1 MTDYVR
7 EEHFDRDETIAEE
20 LIAIADAEA
29 APILPVVPAPPA
41 SKQHTRKRGFAALGI
56 LVALGAVGYGGSRL
70 LATPTEETDD
80 AYVGGNIV
88 AITARQGGTVLG
100 LHADNT
106 QAVTRGQTL
115 IDLDPAQ
122 QDVAFSAA
130 EAKLG
135 QAVRDIRATQSAVDE
150 GTAEIEKAQTDLARA
165 QNDYRRRQSAA
176 ASGAISGEEL
186 SHAGDAVSTARAALN
201 LARAR
206 RGQAA
211 STISGASVA
220 NNPQVLS
227 AIANLRAAAIS
238 RSYMTV
244 QAPVAGIVAQRNV
257 QLGQQV
263 AAGAPLMAVVPLEA
277 LWIDANFRETQL
289 ADLRVG
295 QPATITADVYGSK
308 IVFHGKVIGMGAGS
322 GNAFSLLPPQNASG
336 NWIKIVQRVPVR
348 IALDPK
354 ELRAHPLRIGLS
366 TKVTVNIS
374 DRSGPLVAAAS
385 APAGGTQQ
393 SLDGGPKV
401 DATVNRIIA
410 ANLGGSVR

>member
-7 EEHFDRDETIAEE
+7 DQFDDESISQELLDIAEE
-20 LIAIADAEA
+20 RA
-29 APILPVVPAPPA
+29 APPPAAPSAPPA
-41 SKQHTRKRGFAALGI
+41 GKPRARRIGFIALGI
-56 LVALGAVGYGGSRL
+56 LILLAALGYGVSRL
-70 LATPTEETDD
+70 LAPPVQDTDD

-88 AITARQGGTVLG
+88 SITARQGGTVLA

-106 QAVTRGQTL
+106 QRVAQGDTL

-122 QDVAFSAA
+122 QDVALAAA

-135 QAVRDIRATQSAVDE
+135 QAVRDVRSGQSAVAE
-150 GTAEIEKAQTDLARA
+150 GSAEIAKAQSDLARA
-165 QNDYRRRQSAA
+165 QADYSRRSTAA

-186 SHAGDAVSTARAALN
+186 SHAQDAVSAARAALD
-201 LARAR
+201 LASAR

-211 STISGASVA
+211 STVAGTDVA
-220 NNPQVLS
+220 NNPQVLA
-227 AIANLRAAAIS
+227 AIAEVRKAAID
-238 RSYMTV
+238 RAYMTIK
-244 QAPVAGIVAQRNV
+244 APVAGIVAQRNV

-263 AAGAPLMAVVPLEA
+263 AAGTPLMAVVPLDSV
-277 LWIDANFRETQL
+277 WIDANFRETQL

-295 QPATITADVYGSK
+295 QPVSIKADVYGSK
-308 IVFHGKVIGMGAGS
+308 VTFHGKVIGMGAGS

-354 ELRAHPLRIGLS
+354 ELQAHPLRIGLS
-366 TKVTVNIS
+366 AKVTVDTS
-374 DRSGPLVAAAS
+374 DRSGPLVASAT

-393 SLDGGPKV
+393 SLDGGPQV
-401 DATVNRIIA
+401 DALVRKIIA
-410 ANLGGSVR
+410 ANLGGSAK

>member
-20 LIAIADAEA
+20 RIAIAEAEA
-29 APILPVVPAPPA
+29 APILPVEPAPTV
-41 SKQHTRKRGFAALGI
+41 SKERTRKRGFTALGI
-56 LVALGAVGYGGSRL
+56 LVALGVVGYGGSRL

-88 AITARQGGTVLG
+88 AITARQAGTVLG

-122 QDVAFSAA
+122 QDVALAAA

-135 QAVRDIRATQSAVDE
+135 EAVRDIRATRSAVDE

-186 SHAGDAVSTARAALN
+186 SHAGDAVSAARAALN

-238 RSYMTV
+238 RSYMTI
-244 QAPVAGIVAQRNV
+244 QAPVAGIVAQRSV

-263 AAGAPLMAVVPLEA
+263 AAGTPLMAVVPLDA
-277 LWIDANFRETQL
+277 VWIDANFRETQL

-308 IVFHGKVIGMGAGS
+308 IAFHGKVIGMGAGS

-366 TKVTVNIS
+366 TKVTVNTS